1 MVYSITKVKAR
12 EVLDSRGN
20 PTIEVEVYSDQHM
33 GRAIAPSGASTGSH
47 EALELRDDD
56 KARYDGMGVLKAVG
70 NVNLRIAQ
78 AIEGLDCTNQELV
91 DSAMLQLDG
100 TSNKA
105 NLGANA
111 TVATSMAVA
120 KCAAACKNQPL
131 YLSLNPQSSVLPIP
145 MLNVLNG
152 GKHAGTRL
160 SPQEFMIMPIG
171 APSYHE
177 GLRMAAETYHELGKI
192 VKDRYGPSAKNVGDE
207 GGYAPNMTKTVEALD
222 CLVTAIENRG
232 YTEQMYIAIDPAA
245 SSFYNEQEQLYFIDE
260 QNLTSDEL
268 IDYWVD
274 LAENYPIVSIEDP
287 FFEEDFESFAE
298 LTGRIGDRVQVVG
311 DDLFVTNIR
320 RIEEGLVRHAANS
333 VLIKLNQIGTVTE
346 SIEAIKMAQ
355 ANGWTA
361 VVSHRSG
368 ETEDATIADFAVGMG
383 TGQIKTGA
391 PARGERTAKYN
402 QLLRIEEQL
411 GPKAKY
417 GVEDLRQR
425 RIIAQNALREVNAS
439 A

>member
-1 MVYSITKVKAR
+1 MIYSISKVKAR

-20 PTIEVEVYSDQHM
+20 PTIEVEVYSDRFV
-33 GRAIAPSGASTGSH
+33 GCAIAPSGASTGTH
-47 EALELRDDD
+47 EALELRDGD
-56 KARYDGMGVLKAVG
+56 KARYDGKGVLKAVQ
-70 NVNLRIAQ
+70 NVNEKIAQ
-78 AIEGLDCTNQELV
+78 AIVGLDCTNQELV

-111 TVATSMAVA
+111 TVATTMAVA
-120 KCAAACKNQPL
+120 KCGAACKNQPL
-131 YLSLNPQSSVLPIP
+131 YLSLNQQSTILPVP

-171 APSYHE
+171 ASSYHE

-192 VKDRYGPSAKNVGDE
+192 VQDRYGPSAKNVGDE
-207 GGYAPNMTKTVEALD
+207 GGYAPNMTKTHEALD
-222 CLVTAIENRG
+222 CLVTAIENKG
-232 YTEQMYIAIDPAA
+232 YSKEMFIAIDPAA
-245 SSFYNEQEQLYFIDE
+245 SSFYNFQDQLYFIDE
-260 QNLTSDEL
+260 KNLTSDEL

-274 LAENYPIVSIEDP
+274 LTENYPIISIEDP

-298 LTGRIGDRVQVVG
+298 LTSRIGDRVQVVG

-320 RIEEGLVRHAANS
+320 RIEEGIVRHAANS

-346 SIEAIKMAQ
+346 SIESIKMAQ

-368 ETEDATIADFAVGMG
+368 ETDDAMIADFAVGMG

-402 QLLRIEEQL
+402 QLLRIEEAL
-411 GPKAKY
+411 SSKAEY
-417 GVEDLRQR
+417 GTEGMRQGLL
-425 RIIAQNALREVNAS
+425 ISKKAIREIGTS
-439 A
+439 T

>member
-1 MVYSITKVKAR
+1 MVYSITKVKAI

-20 PTIEVEVYSDQHM
+20 PTVEVEVYSDRFM
-33 GRAIAPSGASTGSH
+33 GRASAPSGASTGSH
-47 EALELRDDD
+47 EALELRDGD
-56 KARYDGMGVLKAVG
+56 KARYDGKGVLKAVQ
-70 NVNLRIAQ
+70 NVNDKIAK
-78 AIEGLDCTNQELV
+78 AIMGLDCTNQELI

-100 TSNKA
+100 TPNKS

-120 KCAAACKNQPL
+120 KCGAACKNQPL
-131 YLSLNPQSSVLPIP
+131 YQSLNPQSTMLPVP

-171 APSYHE
+171 ASSYHE

-192 VKDRYGPSAKNVGDE
+192 VQERYGPSAKNVGDE
-207 GGYAPNMTKTVEALD
+207 GGYAPNMTKTLEALD
-222 CLVTAIENRG
+222 CLVTAIDNKDYAKEIG
-232 YTEQMYIAIDPAA
+232 IAIDPAA
-245 SSFYNEQEQLYFIDE
+245 SSFYNSAEQLYFIDE

-268 IDYWVD
+268 IDYWV
-274 LAENYPIVSIEDP
+274 EITQNYPIVSIEDP

-298 LTGRIGDRVQVVG
+298 LTSRIGDRVQVVG
-311 DDLFVTNIR
+311 DDLFVTNVR
-320 RIEEGLVRHAANS
+320 RIEEGIVRHAANS

-346 SIEAIKMAQ
+346 SIEAIKLAQ

-368 ETEDATIADFAVGMG
+368 ETDDATIADFTVGMG

-391 PARGERTAKYN
+391 PARGERIAKYN
-402 QLLRIEEQL
+402 QLLRIEQEL
-411 GPKAKY
+411 GARARY
-417 GVEDLRQR
+417 GGKTARQVPSMVDTLLSLRPR
-425 RIIAQNALREVNAS
+425 
-439 A
+439 